1 MFFCPLAYPN
11 PFSHFDGKMVTPH
24 MRPRRIYS
32 CSSSMSLTPLTA
44 SISAPYLWSR
54 NDPGGRRGDSLSFSR
69 LSVKIWLALK
79 LSVVLALLFTTTHFL
94 YPRGQALV
102 FASAKSKNPTSIG
115 CGNLPRH
122 HQHHQQAR
130 AGARCGFYFRARIE
144 ASKPT
149 SDNAGANMA
158 ASQASLPYPAR
169 LSAIGG
175 ELVQKS
181 KPASL
186 AIIVPF
192 TLRDAEKVEKGLQ
205 KWSRPGDPCAAVRTL
220 SPSSSSPP
228 GRDGSARTSTSPNT
242 SPVDVLFWFNRD
254 LDDQL
259 HAKDANIVREIFLDA
274 LKPAAHC
281 FGRVEF
287 KSARLT
293 EDEDAYPFGPSNQW
307 YDLFLSP
314 ERPLAP
320 YDYAFWC
327 EHDVMPVQPGWI
339 DALLREV
346 TFSSVDFFVRGSL
359 HRGRKLDDIVLYPD
373 DASWVGHINGNALY
387 RANDPEF
394 TAMISQ
400 TREANRGSMSFT
412 SSFDTA
418 MWIQHVTS
426 FASRWEKYQNYA
438 HKFQYTDLIQNL
450 NEDVSWPGG
459 ARDLVA
465 RSPGTFLVHGS
476 QASAGEVHRK
486 KTFEKGVA
494 AETAA
499 AAGKMPTTHMSLPD
513 EVPEEGSLDE
523 QQQRP
528 FRPKAFLPGKVA
540 VVIPLIASQ
549 IEKLRVLFSLSSEEA
564 FRPCDPEKF
573 GGGVGVGGRKGL
585 PIDLVFQ
592 ISSTWLDESGTAGN
606 EAYHAL
612 SALVDEYPR
621 FTSCFDRVHTRAA
634 NLSPSEDIHTA
645 YVFTGPNL
653 QFRRMMNDSW
663 LRSRFSHVLLLE
675 PDATPIKHDWLER
688 LWVEARGG
696 GCMKTGVAT
705 EESFWI
711 KGTAYRGFR
720 GDWVRNRAP
729 YDITKVSSMWAAMNG
744 NGIYNLQD
752 PEFYEF
758 MDRVWE
764 AHPDLPYDGAIHAYL
779 FDVDNF
785 EHTKRALT
793 KIRYSSYVQNH
804 GATRFDIATLRR
816 ESPETYIVH
825 SSCRAEFPNKKP
837 YCFVCDKDTPWS
849 EECQVKL
856 NSYDNFL
863 GYDRFTTGLT
873 YRGPEISNANEKE
886 LWRENVVL

>member
-1 MFFCPLAYPN
+1 MIQFLGMHPRSQPVLGRGGPREPAVPPL
-11 PFSHFDGKMVTPH
+11 
-24 MRPRRIYS
+24 
-32 CSSSMSLTPLTA
+32 
-44 SISAPYLWSR
+44 LWSR
-54 NDPGGRRGDSLSFSR
+54 NGAYGRRGGSGLRSPRSFLRRWPWSR
-69 LSVKIWLALK
+69 LAAK
-79 LSVVLALLFTTTHFL
+79 LSVVFALLFTTHL
-94 YPRGQALV
+94 LLSRRNQAL
-102 FASAKSKNPTSIG
+102 ASASSRSKSATTTASPHY
-115 CGNLPRH
+115 H
-122 HQHHQQAR
+122 HQAR
-130 AGARCGFYFRARIE
+130 ARARRGFFFSGGLNKE
-144 ASKPT
+144 AS
-149 SDNAGANMA
+149 AL
-158 ASQASLPYPAR
+158 ASLFNDYEESRKATAAVSDAAAQTSPPSPAR
-169 LSAIGG
+169 ISAVGG
-175 ELVQKS
+175 ELFQNS

-186 AIIVPF
+186 VIVVPYTF
-192 TLRDAEKVEKGLQ
+192 RDAEKVEKGLQ
-205 KWSRPGDPCAAVRTL
+205 KWSRPGDPCPTVRML
-220 SPSSSSPP
+220 SSSSPP
-228 GRDGSARTSTSPNT
+228 GRDSSTGAST
-242 SPVDVLFWFNRD
+242 TASPVDVLFWFNRD
-254 LDDQL
+254 LDNPRY
-259 HAKDANIVREIFLDA
+259 ARDASIVREIFLEA
-274 LKPAAHC
+274 LKPAADC

-287 KSARLT
+287 ESARLT
-293 EDEDAYPFGPSNQW
+293 EEEDAYPFGPSNQW

-314 ERPLAP
+314 ECPLAN

-327 EHDVMPVQPGWI
+327 EHDLMPVQPGWV

-346 TFSSVDFFVRGSL
+346 TFSSVDFFVKGSL

-373 DASWVGHINGNALY
+373 EASWVGHINGNALY
-387 RANDPEF
+387 KANDPEF

-426 FASRWEKYQNYA
+426 YASRWEKYQSYA

-450 NEDVSWPGG
+450 CQDVSWPTG

-476 QASAGEVHRK
+476 LASAGETHRK

-494 AETAA
+494 VETS
-499 AAGKMPTTHMSLPD
+499 GKNPTTPLSLPD
-513 EVPEEGSLDE
+513 EVPEEGSLE
-523 QQQRP
+523 KQQQRP
-528 FRPKAFLPGKVA
+528 FRPKAFLPDKVA

-564 FRPCDPEKF
+564 FRPCDPEMVD
-573 GGGVGVGGRKGL
+573 GGGSGGKGL

-621 FTSCFDRVHTRAA
+621 FTSCFDKVHTRAA
-634 NLSPSEDIHTA
+634 NLMPSEDIHTA

-663 LRSRFSHVLLLE
+663 LRFRFSHVMLLE

-696 GCMKTGVAT
+696 GGLKTGAATAAT

-729 YDITKVSSMWAAMNG
+729 YNITKVTSMWAAMNG

-752 PEFYEF
+752 PAFYEF

-793 KIRYSSYVQNH
+793 KVRYSSFVQNH

-816 ESPETYIVH
+816 EAPETYIVH
-825 SSCRAEFPNKKP
+825 SSCHAEFPNKKT
-837 YCFVCDKDTPWS
+837 YCFVCDEDTPWS
-849 EECQVKL
+849 EECQIKL
-856 NSYDNFL
+856 NSVDNLL
-863 GYDRFTTGLT
+863 GYDRYTTGPT
-873 YRGPEISNANEKE
+873 YHGPEISNANEKE
-886 LWRENVVL
+886 LWRRNVVV

>member
-1 MFFCPLAYPN
+1 V
-11 PFSHFDGKMVTPH
+11 S
-24 MRPRRIYS
+24 
-32 CSSSMSLTPLTA
+32 TA
-44 SISAPYLWSR
+44 
-54 NDPGGRRGDSLSFSR
+54 GD
-69 LSVKIWLALK
+69 
-79 LSVVLALLFTTTHFL
+79 
-94 YPRGQALV
+94 
-102 FASAKSKNPTSIG
+102 
-115 CGNLPRH
+115 
-122 HQHHQQAR
+122 
-130 AGARCGFYFRARIE
+130 
-144 ASKPT
+144 
-149 SDNAGANMA
+149 
-158 ASQASLPYPAR
+158 
-169 LSAIGG
+169 
-175 ELVQKS
+175 ELVQKR

-186 AIIVPF
+186 VIVVPF
-192 TLRDAEKVEKGLQ
+192 TSRDAEKVVDGLQ
-205 KWSRPGDPCAAVRTL
+205 KWSRPGDPCPAVRML
-220 SPSSSSPP
+220 SSSSPWSSLQNNST
-228 GRDGSARTSTSPNT
+228 GTSTS
-242 SPVDVLFWFNRD
+242 SPIDVLFWFNRD
-254 LDDQL
+254 LDDAL
-259 HAKDANIVREIFLDA
+259 SSTGDVALLKKSFLQA
-274 LKPAAHC
+274 LEPVSHC

-293 EDEDAYPFGPSNQW
+293 EDGDAYPYGPSNQW

-327 EHDVMPVQPGWI
+327 EHDVMPVQPGWV

-346 TFSSVDFFVRGSL
+346 TFSIVDFFVRGSL

-373 DASWVGHINGNALY
+373 DATWVGHINGNALY
-387 RANDPEF
+387 KANDPEF

-426 FASRWEKYQNYA
+426 FASRWEKYQSYA
-438 HKFQYTDLIQNL
+438 HKFQYIDLIQNL
-450 NEDVSWPGG
+450 NEDVSWPDG
-459 ARDLVA
+459 ARDLLA

-476 QASAGEVHRK
+476 LASAGEAHRK

-494 AETAA
+494 VEMAA
-499 AAGKMPTTHMSLPD
+499 VAGKNPATPLSLPD

-523 QQQRP
+523 RQQRP
-528 FRPKAFLPGKVA
+528 FRPKAFLPDKVA
-540 VVIPLIASQ
+540 VVVPLIAPQ

-564 FRPCDPEKF
+564 FRPCDPERV
-573 GGGVGVGGRKGL
+573 GGGNGGRKGL

-621 FTSCFDRVHTRAA
+621 FTSCFDKVHTRAA
-634 NLSPSEDIHTA
+634 KLSPSEDVHTA

-653 QFRRMMNDSW
+653 QFRRMLNDSW

-696 GCMKTGVAT
+696 GGMKTGAAAAAA

-720 GDWVRNRAP
+720 GDWVRNPAP
-729 YDITKVSSMWAAMNG
+729 YNISKVTSMWAAMNG

-752 PEFYEF
+752 PAFYEF
-758 MDRVWE
+758 MGRVWE
-764 AHPDLPYDGAIHAYL
+764 AHPDLPFDGALHAYL

-816 ESPETYIVH
+816 ESPETYLVH
-825 SSCRAEFPNKKP
+825 SSCRDEFPNKKA
-837 YCFVCDKDTPWS
+837 YCFVCDRDTPWS
-849 EECQVKL
+849 EHCQVKL
-856 NSYDNFL
+856 NSDDVSL
-863 GYDRFTTGLT
+863 DYDRYTTGPT
-873 YRGPEISNANEKE
+873 YRGPVISNANAEE
-886 LWRENVVL
+886 LLRENVVV

>member
-1 MFFCPLAYPN
+1 MSNEADITKPATAA
-11 PFSHFDGKMVTPH
+11 VTAV
-24 MRPRRIYS
+24 
-32 CSSSMSLTPLTA
+32 SSSSAAAALTSPPSLA
-44 SISAPYLWSR
+44 RISA
-54 NDPGGRRGDSLSFSR
+54 
-69 LSVKIWLALK
+69 V
-79 LSVVLALLFTTTHFL
+79 
-94 YPRGQALV
+94 
-102 FASAKSKNPTSIG
+102 
-115 CGNLPRH
+115 
-122 HQHHQQAR
+122 
-130 AGARCGFYFRARIE
+130 
-144 ASKPT
+144 
-149 SDNAGANMA
+149 
-158 ASQASLPYPAR
+158 
-169 LSAIGG
+169 GG

-186 AIIVPF
+186 VIVVPF
-192 TLRDAEKVEKGLQ
+192 TFKDAEKVVDGLQ
-205 KWSRPGDPCAAVRTL
+205 KWSRPGDPCPAVRML
-220 SPSSSSPP
+220 SLSSP
-228 GRDGSARTSTSPNT
+228 GQGSSTSTS

-259 HAKDANIVREIFLDA
+259 YARDASIIREIFLDA

-287 KSARLT
+287 KSARLS
-293 EDEDAYPFGPSNQW
+293 EEEDAYPFGPSNQW
-307 YDLFLSP
+307 YDLFLGP

-320 YDYAFWC
+320 YYYAFWC
-327 EHDVMPVQPGWI
+327 EHDVMPVQAGWV

-346 TFSSVDFFVRGSL
+346 TFSSVDFFIKGSI
-359 HRGRKLDDIVLYPD
+359 HRGRKLDNIALYPEE
-373 DASWVGHINGNALY
+373 ASWVGHINGNALY
-387 RANDPEF
+387 QANEPEF

-426 FASRWEKYQNYA
+426 YASRWEKYQSYA

-450 NEDVSWPGG
+450 CQDVSWPTG

-465 RSPGTFLVHGS
+465 QSPGTFLVHGS
-476 QASAGEVHRK
+476 SASAGEAHRK

-494 AETAA
+494 VEEETTA
-499 AAGKMPTTHMSLPD
+499 AAGKKPTTPLSLSY

-523 QQQRP
+523 QSRP
-528 FRPKAFLPGKVA
+528 FRPKAFLPDKVA
-540 VVIPLIASQ
+540 VVVPLIAPQ

-564 FRPCDPEKF
+564 FRPCDPEKVVGGDSGDSS
-573 GGGVGVGGRKGL
+573 GGGGKVGL

-621 FTSCFDRVHTRAA
+621 FTACFDKLHTRAA
-634 NLSPSEDIHTA
+634 NLMPSEDIHTA

-653 QFRRMMNDSW
+653 QFRRMLNDSW
-663 LRSRFSHVLLLE
+663 LRHRFSHVMLLE

-688 LWVEARGG
+688 LWVEARGAG
-696 GCMKTGVAT
+696 GGKIATGIAAAVAAT
-705 EESFWI
+705 AGTKSAATSAGAAATTTKIVTAAEAQEESFWI

-720 GDWVRNRAP
+720 GDWVRNPAP
-729 YDITKVSSMWAAMNG
+729 YNITRVSSMWAAMNG

-752 PEFYEF
+752 PAFFEFL
-758 MDRVWE
+758 DRVWE
-764 AHPDLPYDGAIHAYL
+764 AHPDLPFDGALHAYL

-793 KIRYSSYVQNH
+793 KIRYSSFVQNH
-804 GATRFDIATLRR
+804 GATRFDIPTIRR

-825 SSCRAEFPNKKP
+825 SSCRNEFPNKKT

-849 EECQVKL
+849 EDCQVKL
-856 NSYDNFL
+856 NSDDVSLNYAR
-863 GYDRFTTGLT
+863 YTTGPT
-873 YRGPEISNANEKE
+873 YHGLKIFNANAEE
-886 LWRENVVL
+886 LWRANIVL

>member
-1 MFFCPLAYPN
+1 MF
-11 PFSHFDGKMVTPH
+11 
-24 MRPRRIYS
+24 
-32 CSSSMSLTPLTA
+32 
-44 SISAPYLWSR
+44 
-54 NDPGGRRGDSLSFSR
+54 
-69 LSVKIWLALK
+69 
-79 LSVVLALLFTTTHFL
+79 
-94 YPRGQALV
+94 
-102 FASAKSKNPTSIG
+102 
-115 CGNLPRH
+115 
-122 HQHHQQAR
+122 
-130 AGARCGFYFRARIE
+130 
-144 ASKPT
+144 
-149 SDNAGANMA
+149 A
-158 ASQASLPYPAR
+158 AD
-169 LSAIGG
+169 G

-186 AIIVPF
+186 VVVVPF
-192 TLRDAEKVEKGLQ
+192 TFSDAEKVEKGLQ
-205 KWSRPGDPCAAVRTL
+205 RWSRPGDPCPAVRML
-220 SPSSSSPP
+220 SLSSP
-228 GRDGSARTSTSPNT
+228 GRDISTRTSTS

-254 LDDQL
+254 LDDPL
-259 HAKDANIVREIFLDA
+259 YARDARIVRDIFLDA

-293 EDEDAYPFGPSNQW
+293 EKEDAYPFGPSNQW

-327 EHDVMPVQPGWI
+327 EHDVMPVQPGWV

-346 TFSSVDFFVRGSL
+346 TFSIVDFFVRGSL

-387 RANDPEF
+387 NANDPEF

-450 NEDVSWPGG
+450 NEDVSWPDG
-459 ARDLVA
+459 ARDLMA
-465 RSPGTFLVHGS
+465 RSPSTFLVHGS
-476 QASAGEVHRK
+476 LASAGEAHRK

-494 AETAA
+494 VETAA
-499 AAGKMPTTHMSLPD
+499 ASGKNPATPLSLPD

-523 QQQRP
+523 QYQRP
-528 FRPKAFLPGKVA
+528 FRPKAFLPDKVA
-540 VVIPLIASQ
+540 VVVPLIASQ

-564 FRPCDPEKF
+564 FRACDPERV
-573 GGGVGVGGRKGL
+573 GGGIGGRKGL

-606 EAYHAL
+606 EAYRAL
-612 SALVDEYPR
+612 SALVDKYPR

-729 YDITKVSSMWAAMNG
+729 YNITKVSSMWAAMNG

>member
-1 MFFCPLAYPN
+1 MF
-11 PFSHFDGKMVTPH
+11 
-24 MRPRRIYS
+24 
-32 CSSSMSLTPLTA
+32 
-44 SISAPYLWSR
+44 
-54 NDPGGRRGDSLSFSR
+54 
-69 LSVKIWLALK
+69 
-79 LSVVLALLFTTTHFL
+79 
-94 YPRGQALV
+94 
-102 FASAKSKNPTSIG
+102 
-115 CGNLPRH
+115 
-122 HQHHQQAR
+122 
-130 AGARCGFYFRARIE
+130 
-144 ASKPT
+144 
-149 SDNAGANMA
+149 A
-158 ASQASLPYPAR
+158 AD
-169 LSAIGG
+169 G

-186 AIIVPF
+186 VVVVPF
-192 TLRDAEKVEKGLQ
+192 TFKDAEKVVDGLHT
-205 KWSRPGDPCAAVRTL
+205 WSRPGDPCPAVRIL
-220 SPSSSSPP
+220 SSSSPKLKKRTESP
-228 GRDGSARTSTSPNT
+228 GQHRSTRTS

-254 LDDQL
+254 LDDAL
-259 HAKDANIVREIFLDA
+259 SSTGDVAMVKKSFLQA
-274 LKPAAHC
+274 LEPASHC

-293 EDEDAYPFGPSNQW
+293 DDDDAYPFGPSNQW

-327 EHDVMPVQPGWI
+327 EHDVMPVQPGWV
-339 DALLREV
+339 DSLLREV
-346 TFSSVDFFVRGSL
+346 TFPSVEFFVRGSL

-373 DASWVGHINGNALY
+373 AASWVKHINGNALY
-387 RANDPEF
+387 KANDPEF

-400 TREANRGSMSFT
+400 TREANHGSMSFT

-418 MWIQHVTS
+418 MWIQHITS
-426 FASRWEKYQNYA
+426 YASRWKKYQSYA
-438 HKFQYTDLIQNL
+438 HKFQYTELIQNL
-450 NEDVSWPGG
+450 NEDVSWPDG

-476 QASAGEVHRK
+476 LASAGEAHRK
-486 KTFEKGVA
+486 KTFEKRVA
-494 AETAA
+494 VETAA
-499 AAGKMPTTHMSLPD
+499 AAGKNPATPLSLPD

-528 FRPKAFLPGKVA
+528 FRAKDFLPVKVA

-549 IEKLRVLFSLSSEEA
+549 IEKLRVLFSLSSKEA
-564 FRPCDPEKF
+564 FRPCDTEKV
-573 GGGVGVGGRKGL
+573 GGGDSSGGGGNGGRKSL

-592 ISSTWLDESGTAGN
+592 ISSTWLDESGIAGN
-606 EAYHAL
+606 EAYDAL

-621 FTSCFDRVHTRAA
+621 FTSCFDKVHTRAA
-634 NLSPSEDIHTA
+634 ALYPSEDVHTA

-696 GCMKTGVAT
+696 GDMKTGAAAAAA

-720 GDWVRNRAP
+720 GDWVRNPAP
-729 YDITKVSSMWAAMNG
+729 YNITKVTSMWAAMNG

-752 PEFYEF
+752 PAFYEF
-758 MDRVWE
+758 MGRVWE
-764 AHPDLPYDGAIHAYL
+764 AHPDLPFDGALHSYL

-793 KIRYSSYVQNH
+793 KIRYTSYVQNH
-804 GATRFDIATLRR
+804 GATRFDIAKLRR
-816 ESPETYIVH
+816 ESPETFIVH
-825 SSCRAEFPNKKP
+825 SSCRDEFPNKKT
-837 YCFVCDKDTPWS
+837 YCFVCDRDAPWS
-849 EECQVKL
+849 EDCQVKL
-856 NSYDNFL
+856 NSDDISL
-863 GYDRFTTGLT
+863 DYDRYTTGPT
-873 YRGPEISNANEKE
+873 YRGPVISNANAEE
-886 LWRENVVL
+886 LLRENVVV

>member
-1 MFFCPLAYPN
+1 MLGCGPQKLASPPL
-11 PFSHFDGKMVTPH
+11 S
-24 MRPRRIYS
+24 
-32 CSSSMSLTPLTA
+32 
-44 SISAPYLWSR
+44 WSR
-54 NDPGGRRGDSLSFSR
+54 NGAGGHPGGFGLRSSRFFRRRWHLSR
-69 LSVKIWLALK
+69 LAANLF
-79 LSVVLALLFTTTHFL
+79 VVVALLFTTHL
-94 YPRGQALV
+94 LLSRRNQAL
-102 FASAKSKNPTSIG
+102 ASASSRSKSATIASPG
-115 CGNLPRH
+115 H
-122 HQHHQQAR
+122 HHQAR
-130 AGARCGFYFRARIE
+130 ARARRGFIFSGGPNKE
-144 ASKPT
+144 ASTPLNDDAESIKAAAVAVAAAQT
-149 SDNAGANMA
+149 SPPSLAELYVAGD
-158 ASQASLPYPAR
+158 
-169 LSAIGG
+169 

-186 AIIVPF
+186 VIVVPF
-192 TLRDAEKVEKGLQ
+192 TFRDAEKVEKGLL
-205 KWSRPGDPCAAVRTL
+205 KWSRPGDPCPTVRML
-220 SPSSSSPP
+220 SSSSPP
-228 GRDGSARTSTSPNT
+228 GRDSRTGASTSIS
-242 SPVDVLFWFNRD
+242 SPVDILFWFNRD
-254 LDDQL
+254 LDDPL
-259 HAKDANIVREIFLDA
+259 YARDANIVRAIFLDA

-287 KSARLT
+287 MSARLT
-293 EDEDAYPFGPSNQW
+293 EEEDAYPFGPSNQW
-307 YDLFLSP
+307 YDLFLSH

-327 EHDVMPVQPGWI
+327 EHDVMPVQPGWV

-346 TFSSVDFFVRGSL
+346 TFSIVDFFVRGSL

-373 DASWVGHINGNALY
+373 EASWVGHINGNALY
-387 RANDPEF
+387 KANDPEF

-400 TREANRGSMSFT
+400 TREANRGSMSFR

-426 FASRWEKYQNYA
+426 FASRWEKYQSYA

-450 NEDVSWPGG
+450 CQDVSWPTG

-476 QASAGEVHRK
+476 LASAGEAHRK

-494 AETAA
+494 VETAA
-499 AAGKMPTTHMSLPD
+499 AAGKMPTTPLSLPD
-513 EVPEEGSLDE
+513 EVPEEESLDA
-523 QQQRP
+523 QQRP
-528 FRPKAFLPGKVA
+528 FRPKAFLPDKVA
-540 VVIPLIASQ
+540 VVIPLIVSQ

-564 FRPCDPEKF
+564 FRPCDPEKV
-573 GGGVGVGGRKGL
+573 GSGGSGGVGGKSL

-606 EAYHAL
+606 DAYHAL

-621 FTSCFDRVHTRAA
+621 FTSCFDKVHTRAA
-634 NLSPSEDIHTA
+634 NLMPSEDIHTA

-663 LRSRFSHVLLLE
+663 LRFRFSHVMLLE

-688 LWVEARGG
+688 FWVEARGG
-696 GCMKTGVAT
+696 GGMKTGAATAAT

-729 YDITKVSSMWAAMNG
+729 YNITKVSSMWAAMNG

-752 PEFYEF
+752 PAFYEF

-804 GATRFDIATLRR
+804 GATRFDIEKLRR

-825 SSCRAEFPNKKP
+825 SSCRAEFPNKKT
-837 YCFVCDKDTPWS
+837 YCFVCDEDTPWS
-849 EECQVKL
+849 DECQIKL
-856 NSYDNFL
+856 NSVDNLL
-863 GYDRFTTGLT
+863 GYDRYTMGPT
-873 YRGPEISNANEKE
+873 YHGPEISNANEKE
-886 LWRENVVL
+886 LWRRNVVV

>member
-1 MFFCPLAYPN
+1 MF
-11 PFSHFDGKMVTPH
+11 
-24 MRPRRIYS
+24 
-32 CSSSMSLTPLTA
+32 
-44 SISAPYLWSR
+44 
-54 NDPGGRRGDSLSFSR
+54 
-69 LSVKIWLALK
+69 
-79 LSVVLALLFTTTHFL
+79 
-94 YPRGQALV
+94 
-102 FASAKSKNPTSIG
+102 
-115 CGNLPRH
+115 
-122 HQHHQQAR
+122 
-130 AGARCGFYFRARIE
+130 
-144 ASKPT
+144 
-149 SDNAGANMA
+149 A
-158 ASQASLPYPAR
+158 AD
-169 LSAIGG
+169 G

-186 AIIVPF
+186 VVVVPF
-192 TLRDAEKVEKGLQ
+192 TFSDAEKVEKGLQ
-205 KWSRPGDPCAAVRTL
+205 QWSRPGDPCPAVRML
-220 SPSSSSPP
+220 SLSSP
-228 GRDGSARTSTSPNT
+228 GRDISTRTSTS

-254 LDDQL
+254 LDDPL
-259 HAKDANIVREIFLDA
+259 YARDARIVRDIFLDA

-293 EDEDAYPFGPSNQW
+293 EKEDAYPFGPSNQW

-327 EHDVMPVQPGWI
+327 EHDVMPVQPGWV

-387 RANDPEF
+387 NANDPEF

-426 FASRWEKYQNYA
+426 FASRWETYQSYA
-438 HKFQYTDLIQNL
+438 HKFQYTDSIQNL
-450 NEDVSWPGG
+450 NEDVSWPTG

-476 QASAGEVHRK
+476 LASAGEAHRK

-494 AETAA
+494 VETAA
-499 AAGKMPTTHMSLPD
+499 ASGKNPATPLSLPD
-513 EVPEEGSLDE
+513 EAPEEGSLEE

-528 FRPKAFLPGKVA
+528 FRPKVFLPDKVA

-564 FRPCDPEKF
+564 FRACDPERV
-573 GGGVGVGGRKGL
+573 GGGIGGRKGL

-606 EAYHAL
+606 EAYRAL
-612 SALVDEYPR
+612 SALVDKYPR

-653 QFRRMMNDSW
+653 QFRRMMSDSW

-696 GCMKTGVAT
+696 GGMKAGAAAAAAA

-720 GDWVRNRAP
+720 GDWVRNPAP
-729 YDITKVSSMWAAMNG
+729 YNITKVSSMWAAMNG

-752 PEFYEF
+752 PAFYEF
-758 MDRVWE
+758 MGRVWE
-764 AHPDLPYDGAIHAYL
+764 AHPDLPFDGALHAYL

-804 GATRFDIATLRR
+804 GATRFDIATLLR

-825 SSCRAEFPNKKP
+825 SSCRDEFPNKKA
-837 YCFVCDKDTPWS
+837 YCFVCDRDTPWS
-849 EECQVKL
+849 DECQIKL
-856 NSYDNFL
+856 NSVDNLL
-863 GYDRFTTGLT
+863 GYDRYTMGPT
-873 YRGPEISNANEKE
+873 YHGPEISNANEKE
-886 LWRENVVL
+886 LWRRNVVV